1 MEYLVRH
8 WAIAA
13 LGVAVTALA
22 CSKHVAKTPPMSTL
36 TSPEVTLPQPSNDGS
51 NLTLMLLESI
61 EAGDINAVE
70 QAVALGANVN
80 AVDEFGFSVLVNAL
94 AHYRIELVEFL
105 IRRGAV
111 TNSSQEF
118 VGPPINLAGTHSPDH
133 QELLDEALLIAVE
146 NHDLSKVKELLDE
159 GANVNASDDDGF
171 TVLVTALASYELEL
185 VNYLVGQGATITS
198 I

>member
-1 MEYLVRH
+1 MKYFVRH

-13 LGVAVTALA
+13 LGLAVTALA
-22 CSKHVAKTPPMSTL
+22 CSKHVAKTPPTSTQ
-36 TSPEVTLPQPSNDGS
+36 TSPEVTLLLPGNDGT
-51 NLTLMLLESI
+51 NLTLLLLEGI

-70 QAVALGANVN
+70 QAVVLGANVN

-105 IRRGAV
+105 IRQGAV
-111 TNSSQEF
+111 TDSSQDFE
-118 VGPPINLAGTHSPDH
+118 GPPINLAATHSPDH